1 MRPVYSP
8 RNIWPFIRINLLIA
22 CGLVVIF
29 CPECFASLE
38 GLRSIADDF
47 VYSFI
52 ISMLL
57 SGGISEIVRF
67 SDKHF
72 PWLEKPIQ
80 RLLFDV
86 AVVIAYSF
94 VVAFILASV
103 FSLLVW
109 DYFTLE
115 NFNVDA
121 MVESTQTP
129 IFIALII
136 TAFFTSRS
144 FLIEW
149 KRAAIETEKMK
160 NEKLESQYQGL
171 KDQLNPHFL
180 FNSLNVLSNLVYE
193 DADKANRFIE
203 QLSRIYRYVLEV
215 QNEEFVT
222 LETEL
227 AFANSFMELQKTR
240 FGEKFLFE
248 VSVSETENFG
258 IAPLSLQLLL
268 ENVFKHNAATKDKPL
283 QIWISQHKD
292 VLIVKNNIQK
302 RESEINGTGVGL
314 SNISERTKYLTGKPV
329 QIDNTDEFFTVT
341 VPLLNKMHTGE

>member
-1 MRPVYSP
+1 MSPVYSP
-8 RNIWPFIRINLLIA
+8 RNIRSFIRINLIIA
-22 CGLVVIF
+22 IVLCIIF
-29 CPECFASLE
+29 CPSCFTSWE
-38 GLRSIADDF
+38 GLKSIADDF
-47 VYSFI
+47 IYSFI

-67 SDKHF
+67 SDKRF

-86 AVVIAYSF
+86 AVVIVYSF

-121 MVESTQTP
+121 ILDSTTTP

-227 AFANSFMELQKTR
+227 AFASSFMELQKTR
-240 FGEKFLFE
+240 FGDKFLFE
-248 VSVSETENFG
+248 VNVPETRNYG

-268 ENVFKHNAATKDKPL
+268 ENIFKHNAATKDKPL
-283 QIWISQHKD
+283 QIWIAQHKD

-302 RESEINGTGVGL
+302 RESESDGTGLGL
-314 SNISERTKYLTGKPV
+314 KNISERTRHLTGKTI
-329 QIDNTDEFFTVT
+329 QIDTSEEYFTVT
-341 VPLLNKMHTGE
+341 VPLYKMQSE

>member
-8 RNIWPFIRINLLIA
+8 RNIRSFIRINLIIA
-22 CGLVVIF
+22 IVLCVIF
-29 CPECFASLE
+29 CPSCFTSWE
-38 GLRSIADDF
+38 GLKSIADDF

-67 SDKHF
+67 SDRHF
-72 PWLEKPIQ
+72 PWLEKPVQ
-80 RLLFDV
+80 RLLFDLV
-86 AVVIAYSF
+86 VVIVYSF
-94 VVAFILASV
+94 IVAFILASV

-109 DYFTLE
+109 DYFTLQ
-115 NFNVDA
+115 NFNVEAVLD
-121 MVESTQTP
+121 STITP

-149 KRAAIETEKMK
+149 KRAAIETEKIK

-222 LETEL
+222 LQTEL
-227 AFANSFMELQKTR
+227 EFAKSFMELQKTR

-248 VSVSETENFG
+248 VDVTKAENYG

-268 ENVFKHNAATKDKPL
+268 ENTFKHNAATKENPL
-283 QIWISQHKD
+283 QIWIAQHD
-292 VLIVKNNIQK
+292 DLLIVKNNIQK
-302 RESEINGTGVGL
+302 RQSESKGTGLGL
-314 SNISERTKYLTGKPV
+314 NNIRERTRHLTGKPI
-329 QIDNTDEFFTVT
+329 QTDISEEYFTVT
-341 VPLLNKMHTGE
+341 IPLYDKIQTE

>member
-8 RNIWPFIRINLLIA
+8 RNIRPFIRINLIIA
-22 CGLVVIF
+22 IALCVIF
-29 CPECFASLE
+29 CPSCFTSWE
-38 GLRSIADDF
+38 GLKSIADDF

-67 SDKHF
+67 SDRHF
-72 PWLEKPIQ
+72 PWLEKPVQ
-80 RLLFDV
+80 RLVFDI

-94 VVAFILASV
+94 IVAFILASV

-115 NFNVDA
+115 NFNVEA
-121 MVESTQTP
+121 MLESTKTP
-129 IFIALII
+129 ILIALII

-149 KRAAIETEKMK
+149 KRAAIETEKIK

-227 AFANSFMELQKTR
+227 SFANSYMELQKTR
-240 FGEKFLFE
+240 FGEKFLYE
-248 VSVSETENFG
+248 VNVSDAKDYG

-268 ENVFKHNAATKDKPL
+268 ENAFKHNAATRDKPL
-283 QIWISQHKD
+283 QIWIAQHND
-292 VLIVKNNIQK
+292 QLIVKNNIQK
-302 RESEINGTGVGL
+302 RESNGTGLGL
-314 SNISERTKYLTGKPV
+314 NNITERTKHLTGKPI
-329 QIDNTDEFFTVT
+329 QIDISEEYFTVT
-341 VPLLNKMHTGE
+341 IPLYDKI